1 MTTKGPHSSTDH
13 STTEPDSQAAAAGVT
28 LWQRLPIA
36 RLSKLGVLLALLFFV
51 AVFAIASPRFLTGD
65 NFINVSRQISTNF
78 IIGCAMTFVII
89 TAGIDLSV
97 GSFVALSGVLMA
109 GLTVNYGLPW
119 PAAIAL
125 TIFALAGVGLL
136 NGLAISRQGLQP
148 FVVTLAMMSIARGL
162 ALAYTDGTPVFINDE
177 VVLALGNGY
186 IGPIPVPVIL
196 AAIIG
201 LLAHVTLARTR
212 LGRYVYAVG
221 GNEEAA
227 RISGINVANIKL
239 FVYGLSGA
247 LSAVAGVIMAGR
259 LYSGNPTAGQDTA
272 LDVIA
277 AVVIG
282 GTSLFGG
289 VGTILGTLLGA
300 FIVGIISNG
309 LTILNVPYYWQLV
322 AKGLVIYI
330 AMLIDKQARSIR
342 QA

>member
-1 MTTKGPHSSTDH
+1 MTTKTPASS
-13 STTEPDSQAAAAGVT
+13 AAGAKGGRRIPVE
-28 LWQRLPIA
+28 
-36 RLSKLGVLLALLFFV
+36 RLSRLGVLMALLFFV
-51 AVFAIASPRFLTGD
+51 VVFAIGSPRFLTLD

-78 IIGCAMTFVII
+78 IIACAMTFVII

-97 GSFVALSGVLMA
+97 GSLVALSGVLMA

-119 PAAIAL
+119 PIGILL
-125 TIFALAGVGLL
+125 TVIVLAGVGLV
-136 NGLAISRQGLQP
+136 NGFAISRQGLQP

-162 ALAYTDGTPVFINDE
+162 ALAYTGSEPIFITDTT
-177 VVLALGNGY
+177 VLALGNGY
-186 IGPIPVPVIL
+186 VGPVPIPVVIAAIVGIL
-196 AAIIG
+196 AHI
-201 LLAHVTLARTR
+201 TLTRTKI
-212 LGRYVYAVG
+212 GRYVYAVG

-239 FVYGLSGA
+239 FVYGLTGA
-247 LSAVAGVIMAGR
+247 LSAVAGVIIAAR
-259 LYSGNPTAGQDTA
+259 LYSGNPTAGNDTA

-289 VGTILGTLLGA
+289 VGGILGTLLGA

-309 LTILNVPYYWQLV
+309 LTIMNVPYYWQLV

-330 AMLIDKQARSIR
+330 AMLIDQQARKIR
-342 QA
+342 QS

>member
-1 MTTKGPHSSTDH
+1 
-13 STTEPDSQAAAAGVT
+13 
-28 LWQRLPIA
+28 
-36 RLSKLGVLLALLFFV
+36 
-51 AVFAIASPRFLTGD
+51 
-65 NFINVSRQISTNF
+65 
-78 IIGCAMTFVII
+78 MTFVII

-109 GLTVNYGLPW
+109 GLTVNFGLPW
-119 PAAIAL
+119 PLAILL
-125 TIFALAGVGLL
+125 TIVALAGVGLL
-136 NGLAISRQGLQP
+136 NGVAISRQGLQP
-148 FVVTLAMMSIARGL
+148 FVVTLAMMGIARGL
-162 ALAYTDGTPVFINDE
+162 ALAYTDGTPIFITDTSL
-177 VVLALGNGY
+177 LALGNGY
-186 IGPIPVPVIL
+186 IGPIPIPVVIAL
-196 AAIIG
+196 VVGITFQIV
-201 LLAHVTLARTR
+201 LTRTR

-247 LSAVAGVIMAGR
+247 LSAVAGTIMAAR
-259 LYSGNPTAGQDTA
+259 LYSGNPTAGNDTSM
-272 LDVIA
+272 DVIA

-289 VGTILGTLLGA
+289 VGSIWGTLLGA

>member
-1 MTTKGPHSSTDH
+1 MTAKTPPPT
-13 STTEPDSQAAAAGVT
+13 PDSSAGQPGDQATAPG
-28 LWQRLPIA
+28 A
-36 RLSKLGVLLALLFFV
+36 RPACRIPFERISKLGVLLALLFFV
-51 AVFAIASPRFLTGD
+51 AIFAIASPRFLTTD
-65 NFINVSRQISTNF
+65 NFLNVSRQVSTNF
-78 IIGCAMTFVII
+78 IIGCSMTFVII

-109 GLTVNYGLPW
+109 GLTVNFGLPW
-119 PAAIAL
+119 PFAILL
-125 TIFALAGVGLL
+125 TILALAGVGLL
-136 NGLAISRQGLQP
+136 NGFAISRQGLQP

-162 ALAYTDGTPVFINDE
+162 ALAYTDGTPIFIADKSL
-177 VVLALGNGY
+177 LALGNGY
-186 IGPIPVPVIL
+186 LGPIPIPVVI
-196 AAIIG
+196 AAVIG
-201 LLAHVTLARTR
+201 LLSHLVLTRTR

-221 GNEEAA
+221 GNEQAA
-227 RISGINVANIKL
+227 RISGINVPNIKL

-247 LSAVAGVIMAGR
+247 FSAIAGVIMAGR
-259 LYSGNPTAGQDTA
+259 LYSGNPTAGADTA

-289 VGTILGTLLGA
+289 VGSIVGTLVGA

-309 LTILNVPYYWQLV
+309 LTIMNVPYYWQLV

>member
-1 MTTKGPHSSTDH
+1 MTTKTPLSPPDH
-13 STTEPDSQAAAAGVT
+13 PSAEPDLQASATGATV
-28 LWQRLPIA
+28 WQRLPFA

-51 AVFAIASPRFLTGD
+51 AIFAIASPRFLTPD

-97 GSFVALSGVLMA
+97 GSFVALSSVLMA

-119 PAAIAL
+119 PFAIVL
-125 TIFALAGVGLL
+125 TILAVAGVGLL

-162 ALAYTDGTPVFINDE
+162 ALAYTDGTPIFIADKT
-177 VVLALGNGY
+177 VLALGNGY
-186 IGPIPVPVIL
+186 LGPIPIPVAIAAVIGIL
-196 AAIIG
+196 SHIA
-201 LLAHVTLARTR
+201 LTRTR

-239 FVYGLSGA
+239 FVYGFSGA
-247 LSAVAGVIMAGR
+247 LSAVAGVIMTGR
-259 LYSGNPTAGQDTA
+259 LYSGNPTAGADTA

-289 VGTILGTLLGA
+289 VGTIVGTLVGA

-330 AMLIDKQARSIR
+330 AMLIDRQARSIR

>member
-1 MTTKGPHSSTDH
+1 MTGTPIPTR
-13 STTEPDSQAAAAGVT
+13 DSAKEGARPQG
-28 LWQRLPIA
+28 RRIPFE

-78 IIGCAMTFVII
+78 IIGCAVTFVII

-109 GLTVNYGLPW
+109 GLTVNFGLPW
-119 PAAIAL
+119 PLAILL
-125 TIFALAGVGLL
+125 TILALGGVGLL

-148 FVVTLAMMSIARGL
+148 FVVTLAMMGIARGL
-162 ALAYTDGTPVFINDE
+162 ALAYTDGTPIFITNNSL
-177 VVLALGNGY
+177 LALGNGY
-186 IGPIPVPVIL
+186 IGPIPIPVVIAL
-196 AAIIG
+196 VVGITFQIV
-201 LLAHVTLARTR
+201 LTRTR

-239 FVYGLSGA
+239 FVYALSGA
-247 LSAVAGVIMAGR
+247 LSAVAGTIMAAR
-259 LYSGNPTAGQDTA
+259 LYSGNPTAGNDTA
-272 LDVIA
+272 MDVIA

-289 VGTILGTLLGA
+289 IGNIWGTLLGA

-322 AKGLVIYI
+322 AKGLVIYV
-330 AMLIDKQARSIR
+330 AMMIDKQARSIR
-342 QA
+342 QQ

>member
-1 MTTKGPHSSTDH
+1 MTRKAPLST
-13 STTEPDSQAAAAGVT
+13 PDSATGQPGGRDAAAGG
-28 LWQRLPIA
+28 RAMRRIPFE
-36 RLSKLGVLLALLFFV
+36 RLSRLGVLLALLVFGAAF
-51 AVFAIASPRFLTGD
+51 AVASPRFLTPD

-119 PAAIAL
+119 PLAILL
-125 TIFALAGVGLL
+125 TILAVGGVGLL

-148 FVVTLAMMSIARGL
+148 FVVTLAMMGIARGL
-162 ALAYTDGTPVFINDE
+162 ALAYTDGTPIFITDKA
-177 VVLALGNGY
+177 VLALGNGY
-186 IGPIPVPVIL
+186 LGPVPIPV
-196 AAIIG
+196 AIAVLIG
-201 LLAHVTLARTR
+201 LLTQLALTRTR
-212 LGRYVYAVG
+212 LGRYVYAIG

-247 LSAVAGVIMAGR
+247 LSAVAGIIMAGR
-259 LYSGNPTAGQDTA
+259 LYSGNPTAGNDTA
-272 LDVIA
+272 MDVIA

-289 VGTILGTLLGA
+289 VGSIWGTLLGA

-309 LTILNVPYYWQLV
+309 LTIMNVPYYWQLV

-330 AMLIDKQARSIR
+330 AMMIDKQTRSIR

>member
-1 MTTKGPHSSTDH
+1 MTAQIPPST
-13 STTEPDSQAAAAGVT
+13 PDSSAGLPSDRAAAADAERV
-28 LWQRLPIA
+28 RRIPFE

-51 AVFAIASPRFLTGD
+51 GVFAIGSPRFLTVD

-97 GSFVALSGVLMA
+97 GSLVALSGVVMA
-109 GLTVNYGLPW
+109 GLTVNYGMSW
-119 PAAIAL
+119 PFAILL
-125 TIFALAGVGLL
+125 TIIALAGVGLL
-136 NGLAISRQGLQP
+136 SGFAISRQGLQP
-148 FVVTLAMMSIARGL
+148 FVVTLAMMGIARGL
-162 ALAYTDGTPVFINDE
+162 ALAYTDGTPIFITDPA
-177 VVLALGNGY
+177 VLALGNGY
-186 IGPIPVPVIL
+186 IGPIPIPVVI
-196 AAIIG
+196 AAVIG
-201 LLAHVTLARTR
+201 LLSHIVLTRTR

-221 GNEEAA
+221 GNEQAA
-227 RISGINVANIKL
+227 RISGINVPNIKL

-247 LSAVAGVIMAGR
+247 LSAVAGVIMAAR
-259 LYSGNPTAGQDTA
+259 LYSGNPTAGVDTA

-289 VGTILGTLLGA
+289 VGSIIGTLLGA

-309 LTILNVPYYWQLV
+309 LTIMNVPYYWQLV

-342 QA
+342 QS

>member
-1 MTTKGPHSSTDH
+1 MTTPPSTPTTA
-13 STTEPDSQAAAAGVT
+13 STKSG
-28 LWQRLPIA
+28 RRIPIE
-36 RLSKLGVLLALLFFV
+36 RLSRLGVLLALLFFV
-51 AVFAIASPRFLTGD
+51 AVFAIGSPRFLTID

-78 IIGCAMTFVII
+78 IIACAMTFVII

-109 GLTVNYGLPW
+109 GLSVNYGLPW
-119 PAAIAL
+119 PLAVVL
-125 TIFALAGVGLL
+125 TIAVLAGVGLL
-136 NGLAISRQGLQP
+136 NGFTISRQGLQP

-162 ALAYTDGTPVFINDE
+162 ALAYTGSEPIFLTNPT
-177 VVLALGNGY
+177 VLALGNGY
-186 IGPIPVPVIL
+186 VGPVPVPVII
-196 AAIIG
+196 AAVVGVI
-201 LLAHVTLARTR
+201 AHIVLTRTK

-247 LSAVAGVIMAGR
+247 LAAVSGTIMAAR

-289 VGTILGTLLGA
+289 VGSIVGTLLGA

-309 LTILNVPYYWQLV
+309 LTIMNVPYYWQLV

-342 QA
+342 QR

>member
-1 MTTKGPHSSTDH
+1 MTAKTPLSPPDH
-13 STTEPDSQAAAAGVT
+13 PSAEPDLQASATGATV
-28 LWQRLPIA
+28 WQRLPFA

-51 AVFAIASPRFLTGD
+51 AIFAIASPRFLTPD

-97 GSFVALSGVLMA
+97 GSFVALSSVLMA

-119 PAAIAL
+119 PFAIVL
-125 TIFALAGVGLL
+125 TILAVAGVGLL

-162 ALAYTDGTPVFINDE
+162 ALAYTDGTPIFIADKT
-177 VVLALGNGY
+177 VLALGNGY
-186 IGPIPVPVIL
+186 LGPIPVPVAIAAVIGIL
-196 AAIIG
+196 SHIA
-201 LLAHVTLARTR
+201 LTRTR

-239 FVYGLSGA
+239 FVYGFSGA
-247 LSAVAGVIMAGR
+247 LSAVAGVIMTGR
-259 LYSGNPTAGQDTA
+259 LYSGNPTAGADTA

-289 VGTILGTLLGA
+289 VGTIVGTLVGA

-330 AMLIDKQARSIR
+330 AMLIDRQARSIR

>member
-1 MTTKGPHSSTDH
+1 MTAKTPLSPPDH
-13 STTEPDSQAAAAGVT
+13 PSAEPDLQASATGATV
-28 LWQRLPIA
+28 WQRLPFA

-51 AVFAIASPRFLTGD
+51 AIFAIASPRFLTPD

-97 GSFVALSGVLMA
+97 GSFVALSSVLMA

-119 PAAIAL
+119 PFAIVL
-125 TIFALAGVGLL
+125 TILAVAGVGLL

-162 ALAYTDGTPVFINDE
+162 ALAYTDGTPIFIDDKT
-177 VVLALGNGY
+177 VLALGNGY
-186 IGPIPVPVIL
+186 LGPIPIPVAIAAVIGIL
-196 AAIIG
+196 SHIA
-201 LLAHVTLARTR
+201 LTRTR

-239 FVYGLSGA
+239 FVYGFSGA
-247 LSAVAGVIMAGR
+247 LSAVAGVIMTGR
-259 LYSGNPTAGQDTA
+259 LYSGNPTAGADTA

-289 VGTILGTLLGA
+289 VGTIVGTLVGA

-330 AMLIDKQARSIR
+330 AMLIDRQARSIR

>member
-1 MTTKGPHSSTDH
+1 MTTKTPLSPPDH
-13 STTEPDSQAAAAGVT
+13 PSAEPDLQASATGATV
-28 LWQRLPIA
+28 WQRLPFA

-51 AVFAIASPRFLTGD
+51 AIFAIASPRFLTPD

-97 GSFVALSGVLMA
+97 GSFVALSSVLMA

-119 PAAIAL
+119 PFAIVL
-125 TIFALAGVGLL
+125 TILAVAGVGLL

-162 ALAYTDGTPVFINDE
+162 ALAYTDGTPIFIDDKT
-177 VVLALGNGY
+177 VLALGNGY
-186 IGPIPVPVIL
+186 LGPIPIPVAIAAVIGIL
-196 AAIIG
+196 SHIA
-201 LLAHVTLARTR
+201 LTRTR

-239 FVYGLSGA
+239 FVYGFSGA
-247 LSAVAGVIMAGR
+247 LSAVAGVIMTGR
-259 LYSGNPTAGQDTA
+259 LYSGNPTAGADTA

-289 VGTILGTLLGA
+289 VGTIVGTLVGA

-330 AMLIDKQARSIR
+330 AMLIDRQARSIR

>member
-1 MTTKGPHSSTDH
+1 MTAKTPLSPPDH
-13 STTEPDSQAAAAGVT
+13 PSAEPDLQASATGATV
-28 LWQRLPIA
+28 WQRLPFA

-51 AVFAIASPRFLTGD
+51 AIFAIASPRFLTPD

-97 GSFVALSGVLMA
+97 GSFVALSSVLMA

-119 PAAIAL
+119 PFAIVL
-125 TIFALAGVGLL
+125 TILAVAGVGLL

-162 ALAYTDGTPVFINDE
+162 ALAYTDGTPIFIDDKT
-177 VVLALGNGY
+177 VLALGNGY
-186 IGPIPVPVIL
+186 LGPIPVPVAIAAVIGIL
-196 AAIIG
+196 SHIA
-201 LLAHVTLARTR
+201 LTRTR

-239 FVYGLSGA
+239 FVYGFSGA
-247 LSAVAGVIMAGR
+247 LSAVAGVIMTGR
-259 LYSGNPTAGQDTA
+259 LYSGNPTAGADTA

-289 VGTILGTLLGA
+289 VGTIVGTLVGA

-330 AMLIDKQARSIR
+330 AMLIDRQARSIR